1 MSKEL
6 SERKKRI
13 LNALVEIYIQ
23 TGNPVSSGD
32 IQAKYL
38 PDVSPATI
46 RSELSTLE
54 SMGFIEQPHTSAG
67 RIPDRKS
74 TRLNSSHIL
83 ISRMPSS
90 A

>member
-32 IQAKYL
+32 I
-38 PDVSPATI
+38 
-46 RSELSTLE
+46 
-54 SMGFIEQPHTSAG
+54 
-67 RIPDRKS
+67 
-74 TRLNSSHIL
+74 
-83 ISRMPSS
+83 
-90 A
+90 